1 MSYTAVLVVVVVVV
15 VVFKFAGDSV
25 TSKTFVVPEVSILFG
40 SSLLFK
46 VAVAGRDLMVVV
58 I

>member
-1 MSYTAVLVVVVVVV
+1 MVVV
-15 VVFKFAGDSV
+15 VVFMFAGDTV
-25 TSKTFVVPEVSILFG
+25 TFVVPEVSILFG